1 MHAKLNCKW
10 SQKLTVRANA
20 SEYSIFKRKKKERVQ
35 LSILTEVQRIRR

>member
-20 SEYSIFKRKKKERVQ
+20 SEYSIFERKSAVVNTDGGAKD
-35 LSILTEVQRIRR
+35 